1 MLRSFGYPVQIN
13 PIIEMAKTYA
23 VMNSDSQVEELHI
36 YHQVNLPLDVFC
48 LVHLHTLRVNG
59 TPFGSGFISEENNIS
74 TGLSPLISH
83 LTHLR
88 VLSLTNTTASH
99 IPPHALAVLTN
110 ITKLE
115 VVGCGLRE
123 IPATIEL
130 LSNLEE
136 LRLAH
141 NHLYAIPHVSGNFN
155 SFLSDRLVCQMS
167 DISIADSLTLKSI
180 YSLAV
185 SLDELKTDILLDCL
199 QRSKRFELYCVE
211 TEVPID

>member
-1 MLRSFGYPVQIN
+1 MLRSFGYTVQLN
-13 PIIEMAKTYA
+13 PIIETAKTYA

-36 YHQVNLPLDVFC
+36 YHQINLPLDVFC

-59 TPFGSGFISEENNIS
+59 TPFGSGFPLEENSIS
-74 TGLSPLISH
+74 TGLSPLISQ

-88 VLSLTNTTASH
+88 VLSLTNTTASY

-123 IPATIEL
+123 IPHTIEL

-136 LRLAH
+136 LRLSH
-141 NHLYAIPHVSGNFN
+141 NHLNAMPHVAGNFN
-155 SFLSDRLVCQMS
+155 IFSLFSQGSILISSTVLSEIRHPNRMVQL
-167 DISIADSLTLKSI
+167 
-180 YSLAV
+180 
-185 SLDELKTDILLDCL
+185 
-199 QRSKRFELYCVE
+199 
-211 TEVPID
+211 